1 MNSEIVVIVEASI
14 TVLFSLLGLLF
25 DVMEY
30 ICASNLYP
38 EANDIPHIFLLNVVL
53 HDLIVRADMLDRH
66 ISNLA
71 LILFVAS

>member
-25 DVMEY
+25 DVVEY

-38 EANDIPHIFLLNVVL
+38 EANYIPHIFLLNVIL